1 VKIFAALLL
10 IITTFAACTQQ
21 KQNPDELR
29 EKTADATAQLK
40 KDTKAI
46 AQGIKEGWNRDNPL
60 NINDA
65 SKEQLSRL
73 PGVSDSQAQSIIDNR
88 PYDNAGQLV
97 SRQILTQ
104 TQYDKIKDDITA
116 KKK

>member
-1 VKIFAALLL
+1 MKTLATLLL
-10 IITTFAACTQQ
+10 VISTFAACTQQ

-29 EKTADATAQLK
+29 EKTAQATAQFK

-65 SKEQLSRL
+65 SKQQLSRL
-73 PGVSDSQAQSIIDNR
+73 PGISDSQAQTIIDNR
-88 PYDNAGQLV
+88 PYDNSGQLV
-97 SRQILTQ
+97 SRRVLTQ
-104 TQYDKIKDDITA
+104 SQYDKIKGDVTA
-116 KKK
+116 KK